1 MEGLKVNQGLIREM
15 IGSYQTPLSSAVSK
29 YNPFLTTEAAEL
41 ALNFPGNPD
50 DSSGFNREAPIPER
64 TEASFLSDF
73 DMREEPEVVSYWER
87 GFWETRKISL
97 ARKVLVGLD
106 QRHKSVFKDHESGS
120 EEEDAEKEAFFNSN
134 LLYLIAITDGNEDTL
149 GHSQLVSR
157 YTILFAKELGIE
169 NRNFLIDLE
178 RGALLHDIGKIGIP
192 EFVLRKDGP
201 LTRREK
207 EVVKDHPYLGY
218 QMIEEF
224 DFLKKAAQVVLF
236 HHEHYD
242 GSGYPFGL
250 RGSDIPLGARIFALA
265 DTLDAITS
273 DRPYKEGRSFEV
285 ALAEIE
291 KCQGSQFDHH
301 LTEAFLSVPIEK
313 WQDIKRKSSISL
325 PLSAVH

>member
-1 MEGLKVNQGLIREM
+1 MEGLKVNQGSIKGT
-15 IGSYQTPLSSAVSK
+15 IGSYGSPLSSTVSG
-29 YNPFLTTEAAEL
+29 YNPFSVMETTEL

-50 DSSGFNREAPIPER
+50 DTSGFNRQAPVEEQ
-64 TEASFLSDF
+64 TEASFLSLF
-73 DMREEPEVVSYWER
+73 EMREEPEVVSFWER
-87 GFWETRKISL
+87 GFWETRKMSL

-106 QRHKSVFKDHESGS
+106 QRHKSVFKDHNSGS
-120 EEEDAEKEAFFNSN
+120 QEEDAEKETFFNSN

-157 YTILFAKELGIE
+157 YTVLFAKELGIE
-169 NRNFLIDLE
+169 DRNFLIDLE

-207 EVVKDHPYLGY
+207 EVVKDHPFLGY
-218 QMIEEF
+218 EMIEEF

-250 RGSDIPLGARIFALA
+250 SASDIPLGARIFALA
-265 DTLDAITS
+265 DTLDVITS
-273 DRPYKEGRSFEV
+273 DRPYKERKSFEL
-285 ALAEIE
+285 ALGEIE
-291 KCQGSQFDHH
+291 KCQGSQFDPQ
-301 LTEAFLSVPIEK
+301 LTDAFLSIPIEK
-313 WQDIKRKSSISL
+313 WKEIKSKSSISL

>member
-1 MEGLKVNQGLIREM
+1 MEGLKVNEGLIKET
-15 IGSYQTPLSSAVSK
+15 IGSCKTPLSSTVSR
-29 YNPFLTTEAAEL
+29 YNSFSTPEKTEL

-50 DSSGFNREAPIPER
+50 DSSGFNREAPIQER
-64 TEASFLSDF
+64 TEAPFLSDF
-73 DMREEPEVVSYWER
+73 DMREEPEVVSFWER
-87 GFWETRKISL
+87 GFWETRKMSL

-106 QRHKSVFKDHESGS
+106 RRHKSVFKDHNSGS

-157 YTILFAKELGIE
+157 YAILFAKELGIE

-218 QMIEEF
+218 EMIEEF

-250 RGSDIPLGARIFALA
+250 KGSDIPLGARIFALA

-273 DRPYKEGRSFEV
+273 DRPYKAGRSFEL

-291 KCQGSQFDHH
+291 KCQGSQFDPY
-301 LTEAFLSVPIEK
+301 LTEAFLSIPIER

>member
-1 MEGLKVNQGLIREM
+1 M

-29 YNPFLTTEAAEL
+29 YNPFLITEAAEL

-50 DSSGFNREAPIPER
+50 DSGGFNRDAPVPER
-64 TEASFLSDF
+64 TEASSLSDF

-106 QRHKSVFKDHESGS
+106 RRHKSVFKDHDSGS

-201 LTRREK
+201 LTRKEK

-250 RGSDIPLGARIFALA
+250 RGSDIPVGARIFALA

-273 DRPYKEGRSFEV
+273 DRPYKEGKSFEL

-291 KCQGSQFDHH
+291 KCQGSQFDPH

>member
-1 MEGLKVNQGLIREM
+1 MEGLIVNQGSKKEIR
-15 IGSYQTPLSSAVSK
+15 GSCQRRLSSTASE
-29 YNPFLTTEAAEL
+29 YNPFSTTEAAEL

-50 DSSGFNREAPIPER
+50 DSSGFN
-64 TEASFLSDF
+64 TEALIQERPEASLLSLLER
-73 DMREEPEVVSYWER
+73 REEPEIVSFWER
-87 GFWETRKISL
+87 GFWETRKMSL
-97 ARKVLVGLD
+97 ARKVLIGLD
-106 QRHKSVFKDHESGS
+106 QRHKSVFKDHGSGFQ
-120 EEEDAEKEAFFNSN
+120 EENVEKETFFNSN

-169 NRNFLIDLE
+169 DRNFLIDLE

-201 LTRREK
+201 LTRMEK

-218 QMIEEF
+218 EMIEEF

-250 RGSDIPLGARIFALA
+250 SGSDIPLEARIFALG

-273 DRPYKEGRSFEV
+273 DRPYKVGKSFEL
-285 ALAEIE
+285 ALREIE
-291 KCQGSQFDHH
+291 NCQGSQFDPQ
-301 LTEAFLSVPIEK
+301 LTDVFLSIPIDK
-313 WQDIKRKSSISL
+313 WQEIKSKSSISL